1 MATGETSDY
10 THQAVHHQAGAL
22 LKAAT
27 GGTDKFWSTAASA
40 AATFFEDTP
49 EEAVKRHVGALRRK
63 FHQGRHLLI
72 KYLPRD
78 VTEQVGERFESL
90 CFWSYVCVFIFCLEG
105 GGFLFCEG

>member
-10 THQAVHHQAGAL
+10 KQAVHQAAL
-22 LKAAT
+22 LKA
-27 GGTDKFWSTAASA
+27 GGADKFWSAAAA

-49 EEAVKRHVGALRRK
+49 EEAVKRHVAALRRK

-78 VTEQVGERFESL
+78 VTEQVS
-90 CFWSYVCVFIFCLEG
+90 SKFINT
-105 GGFLFCEG
+105 